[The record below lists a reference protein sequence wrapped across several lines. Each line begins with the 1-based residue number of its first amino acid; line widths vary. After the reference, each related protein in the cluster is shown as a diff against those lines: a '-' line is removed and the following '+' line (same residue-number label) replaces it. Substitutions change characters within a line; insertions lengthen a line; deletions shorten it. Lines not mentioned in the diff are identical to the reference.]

1 MPAMSERQPG
11 ERRDPGHVPA
21 PDTRRPTRRLAE
33 APSARYASA
42 APEASGRNR
51 RGLIGPLS
59 RAIVAGAIGGA
70 ALVVMA
76 AVLASTFGLLIVA
89 GATGAAIGLLVARA
103 RVPTDDVPPAL
114 TPRAAT
120 WLSIAI
126 ALAALAGADVAT
138 WLIARGEGGT
148 LGLVDYLLTTF
159 ELIIPAEAVV
169 AALAAAWGA
178 SAGPVQR

>member
-1 MPAMSERQPG
+1 MPAMSDRQPG
-11 ERRDPGHVPA
+11 ERGDPRRVDT
-21 PDTRRPTRRLAE
+21 PDATRTARRLAE
-33 APSARYASA
+33 APSARYTSA
-42 APEASGRNR
+42 APDEGPNR
-51 RGLIGPLS
+51 RGLAGPLA

-70 ALVVMA
+70 VLVVMA
-76 AVLASTFGLLIVA
+76 VVLASTFGLLIVA
-89 GATGAAIGLLVARA
+89 GALGAAIGLLIARTRLPVGYA
-103 RVPTDDVPPAL
+103 APAL

-126 ALAALAGADVAT
+126 ALAAVAGADVAT

-148 LGLVDYLLTTF
+148 LALVDYLLTTF
-159 ELIIPAEAVV
+159 QLIIPAEAVV